1 MDHIRKYKDFLEC
14 NSLLLN
20 KATLKVIKNPYKK
33 DFIFD
38 VIFSEVSLQKTNTCL
53 DLALV

>member
-20 KATLKVIKNPYKK
+20 KATLKVIKNPFKN
-33 DFIFD
+33 DFIFN
-38 VIFSEVSLQKTNTCL
+38 VIFSEVSLQNPNTCL
-53 DLALV
+53 GLALV